1 LYQQIVVIYV
11 VVPLPLKGLSRSYGS
26 RIYNYLCHQCLS
38 SLTWVQV
45 QYTQH
50 YMIKVC
56 QWLAA
61 GLWLS
66 LGTPVSSTKQIVTT
80 RI

>member
-1 LYQQIVVIYV
+1 MVVGFTTIYAI
-11 VVPLPLKGLSRSYGS
+11 SAY
-26 RIYNYLCHQCLS
+26 HA
-38 SLTWVQV
+38 LTWVQV
-45 QYTQH
+45 QSTQH

-66 LGTPVSSTKQIVTT
+66 LGTPVSSTKKTLTT
-80 RI
+80 TI